1 MRTAGQSAILL
12 AFARRGFSIGVRC
25 PGACRPRVHAARAGD
40 FKPASEHGSRKLLP
54 PRAKPDKI
62 PTLIKGTAVRVAR
75 RLRKFDR
82 ENAMFNRLMPRQGRF
97 FEMFNEHAEQ
107 IVRGSHEL
115 AALMASHD
123 DLERRTHTIEAIEKR
138 ADKITRATIEL
149 VHKTFITPIDRED
162 IHQLISKMDDIL
174 DMIEDSAQLMFLYD
188 VRVLPPD
195 AKKLAD
201 ICVVCCE
208 KVKSA
213 VALLSS
219 MDNAA
224 EMLTLCSDIDR
235 LESDADHV
243 MRDAI
248 ARLFRDEPDVREL
261 IKLRSVYEHLETVT
275 DCCEDV
281 ANIIQGIVIE
291 NS

>member
-1 MRTAGQSAILL
+1 M
-12 AFARRGFSIGVRC
+12 FS
-25 PGACRPRVHAARAGD
+25 
-40 FKPASEHGSRKLLP
+40 
-54 PRAKPDKI
+54 
-62 PTLIKGTAVRVAR
+62 
-75 RLRKFDR
+75 
-82 ENAMFNRLMPRQGRF
+82 RLMPRQGRF
-97 FEMFNEHAEQ
+97 FDMFNEHAEQ
-107 IVRGSHEL
+107 IVAGSREL
-115 AALMASHD
+115 AALMANHD
-123 DLERRTHTIEAIEKR
+123 DLERRTHTIETIERR

-174 DMIEDSAQLMFLYD
+174 DLIEDSAQLMFLYD

-201 ICVVCCE
+201 ICVACCE
-208 KVKSA
+208 HVKSA
-213 VALLSS
+213 VGMLSS

-224 EMLTLCSDIDR
+224 EILSICSEIDR
-235 LESDADHV
+235 LESEADHV
-243 MRDAI
+243 MRGAI

-261 IKLRSVYEHLETVT
+261 IKLCSVYEHLETVT
-275 DCCEDV
+275 DRCEDV

>member
-1 MRTAGQSAILL
+1 
-12 AFARRGFSIGVRC
+12 
-25 PGACRPRVHAARAGD
+25 
-40 FKPASEHGSRKLLP
+40 
-54 PRAKPDKI
+54 
-62 PTLIKGTAVRVAR
+62 
-75 RLRKFDR
+75 
-82 ENAMFNRLMPRQGRF
+82 MFGRLMPHEGRF
-97 FEMFNEHAEQ
+97 FELFNEHAEQ
-107 IVRGSHEL
+107 VVQGSREL
-115 AALMASHD
+115 AALMASGD
-123 DLERRTHTIEAIEKR
+123 DLERRAHNVESIEKR
-138 ADKITRATIEL
+138 ADRITRSTIEL
-149 VHKTFITPIDRED
+149 LHKTFITPIDRDD

-174 DMIEDSAQLMFLYD
+174 DLIEDSAQLMFLYD
-188 VRVLPPD
+188 VRVPTPE

-224 EMLTLCSDIDR
+224 AIMAICNDIDR

-243 MRDAI
+243 MRAAI

-261 IKLRSVYEHLETVT
+261 IKLRTVYEHLETVT
-275 DCCEDV
+275 DRCEDV